1 MLGAHWDFICAVKKA
16 DKIFHEDWKVFSHRF
31 RMAWMYLACQ
41 IDSAYWVELPDI
53 FMVTSGLLDS
63 PEDLNA
69 GATRDALQGVYDAW
83 RALCKAKKQEAAP
96 EVASCE

>member
-1 MLGAHWDFICAVKKA
+1 MCAAHWDFILAVKKA
-16 DKIFHEDWKVFSHRF
+16 DNTFRADWRFFSHRF
-31 RMAWMYLACQ
+31 RMAWIYLALHSG
-41 IDSAYWVELPDI
+41 DNWTVLPDI
-53 FMVTSGLLDS
+53 FMLTSGLIGS